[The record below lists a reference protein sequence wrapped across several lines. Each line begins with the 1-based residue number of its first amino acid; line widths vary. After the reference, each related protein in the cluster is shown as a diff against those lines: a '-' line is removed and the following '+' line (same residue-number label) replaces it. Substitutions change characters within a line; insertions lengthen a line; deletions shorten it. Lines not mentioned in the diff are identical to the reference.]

1 MLFSFDVA
9 EKPENNNMIS
19 VLIIITSVLCVLKGV
34 ARATDG
40 LTFCWNKATIWELSF
55 GDYRLFYESTDKQN
69 GPGRTVSRYTFIL
82 SIL

>member
-40 LTFCWNKATIWELSF
+40 LTFCLE
-55 GDYRLFYESTDKQN
+55 
-69 GPGRTVSRYTFIL
+69 
-82 SIL
+82 